1 MFCPQ
6 CGAKCRDNDLFC
18 ASCGTRLPNIPAHSE
33 ARPASAPPAAAEQ
46 PARSTDATPRHPAAA
61 SATRSG
67 DRRRMDEG
75 VILTNLR
82 ALSRKLDTAADT
94 LLRLLAAYA
103 EASLGHGIRYRIVDV
118 SDYGFIN
125 PEAQGRH
132 IALSPADSW
141 VDHVALLADCYR
153 YGRSTTQEESNYLFI
168 VGDDDIIPMPALPNH
183 FYRALQENCPG
194 EQFDDA
200 DVDTDIPYAYLLGQ
214 RTYPLFESGELFNY
228 RQYYYVGRLPLAE
241 DATAEDL
248 AGYLHR
254 AAQRGG
260 GIPVT
265 GYFGLSNLLWSEDSQ
280 TVCAPLRRFDLPTN
294 AARYADSVVE
304 MGGFRF
310 PVASNGLFNS
320 APIGL
325 DNIDRVFDPRAAL
338 YYLNLHG
345 SDDPTIGGFFG
356 ESRPSDYCAAIAP
369 QWLAAAECDNI
380 VVTEA
385 CYGAK
390 YKKFRRDRT
399 MLLSAVNSRTLL
411 YLGSSRC
418 AFCNNNYPI
427 DNSDRLANIFMSALF
442 DGYSAGEAL
451 FRARQSFFEYDQV
464 RLLDQQL
471 VTIVEFNLFGDP
483 YLHAAVPGGGAR
495 KSLPTEA
502 SAMTARPVH
511 LVSERRC
518 LYRSAGSAGQAPAS
532 LLEQVRSR
540 VDDNLLRIR
549 AVVDRELYQRLG
561 VEPRKLDAIFR
572 NRFSDGEEFYAL
584 HYDDGDGKSVRL
596 HTAVTD
602 LAGKI
607 KTIISTK

>member
-1 MFCPQ
+1 MFCPN

-18 ASCGTRLPNIPAHSE
+18 ANCGTCLPDLPAH
-33 ARPASAPPAAAEQ
+33 AAVRPVADEVAAAADEQ
-46 PARSTDATPRHPAAA
+46 PSRSVASTFRQSAAVAA
-61 SATRSG
+61 SRNEN
-67 DRRRMDEG
+67 RMDEG

-82 ALSRKLDTAADT
+82 ALSRKLNTGIDT
-94 LLRLLAAYA
+94 LQRLLAAYA
-103 EASLGHGIRYRIVDV
+103 EASLGHGIRYRLVDV
-118 SDYGFIN
+118 SDYGYLN
-125 PEAQGRH
+125 PDAQGRR
-132 IALSPADSW
+132 AGLSPNDSW
-141 VDHVALLADCYR
+141 VEHIALLADYYR
-153 YGRSTTQEESNYLFI
+153 YGRSTTEEESNYLFI
-168 VGDDDIIPMPALPNH
+168 VGGDDIIPMPTLPNH
-183 FYRALQENCPG
+183 VYRSLQENCP
-194 EQFDDA
+194 EEKFDDA

-214 RTYPLFESGELFNY
+214 RTYPLFASGELFNY
-228 RQYYYVGRLPLAE
+228 RQYYYVGRLPLAA
-241 DATAEDL
+241 DATADDL

-254 AAQRGG
+254 AAQRGD

-280 TVCAPLRRFDLPTN
+280 SVCAPLRGLGLPTN
-294 AARYADSVVE
+294 AARYAESVLE
-304 MGGFRF
+304 ADGFRF

-320 APIGL
+320 GPISLG
-325 DNIDRVFDPRAAL
+325 NIDRVFDPQAAF

-345 SDDPTIGGFFG
+345 SSNPTEGGFIG
-356 ESRPSDYCAAIAP
+356 EFRPRNYCSAIEP
-369 QWLAAAECDNI
+369 HWLAAAECDNI

-390 YKKFRRDRT
+390 YKKFHRDRT
-399 MLLSAVNSRTLL
+399 MLLAAVNNRTLL
-411 YLGSSRC
+411 YLGSSRI
-418 AFCNNNYPI
+418 AFCNTKYPI
-427 DNSDRLANIFMSALF
+427 DNSDRLANVFMSALF

-464 RLLDQQL
+464 RLHDQQL

-483 YLHAAVPGGGAR
+483 HLHAAVAGGGAH
-495 KSLPTEA
+495 KSLPAEA

-511 LVSERRC
+511 IVSQCRC
-518 LYRSAGSAGQAPAS
+518 LYRAVGHAPAS
-532 LLEQVRSR
+532 LLEQVRER

-549 AVVDRELYQRLG
+549 SVVDKELYERLG

-572 NRFSDGEEFYAL
+572 NRFTDGEEFYAL
-584 HYDDGDGKSVRL
+584 NYDDGDGKTVRL

>member
-18 ASCGTRLPNIPAHSE
+18 ANCGTRLPACPAHSE
-33 ARPASAPPAAAEQ
+33 ARPAAEQ
-46 PARSTDATPRHPAAA
+46 PAHNADTTPRRP
-61 SATRSG
+61 ATRSG
-67 DRRRMDEG
+67 EGRRMDEG

-82 ALSRKLDTAADT
+82 ALSRKLNTGTDT
-94 LLRLLAAYA
+94 LQRLLDAYA
-103 EASLGHGIRYRIVDV
+103 EASLGHGIRYRVVDV

-125 PEAQGRH
+125 PEAQGRRV
-132 IALSPADSW
+132 ALSAADSW
-141 VDHVALLADCYR
+141 VEHVALLADSYR

-168 VGDDDIIPMPALPNH
+168 IGGDDIIPMPTLPNH
-183 FYRALQENCPG
+183 VYRSLQENCPG

-214 RTYPLFESGELFNY
+214 RTYPLFASGELFNY

-254 AAQRGG
+254 AAQRGD

-265 GYFGLSNLLWSEDSQ
+265 GYFGMSNLLWSEDSQ
-280 TVCAPLRRFDLPTN
+280 SVCAPLRRFDLPTN

-304 MGGFRF
+304 AGGLQF

-320 APIGL
+320 GPVSLG
-325 DNIDRVFDPRAAL
+325 NIEQVFDPQAAL

-345 SDDPTIGGFFG
+345 SDDPTQGGFIG
-356 ESRPSDYCAAIAP
+356 EFRPRDYCPAIAP
-369 QWLAAAECDNI
+369 QWLAAAERDNI

-390 YKKFRRDRT
+390 YKQFRRDRT
-399 MLLSAVNSRTLL
+399 MLLASVNSRTLL
-411 YLGSSRC
+411 YLGSSRI
-418 AFCNNNYPI
+418 AFCNTKYPI
-427 DNSDRLANIFMSALF
+427 DNSDRLANVFLTALF

-451 FRARQSFFEYDQV
+451 FRARRSFFEYDQV
-464 RLLDQQL
+464 RLHDQQL

-483 YLHAAVPGGGAR
+483 YLHAAMPGGGAR
-495 KSLPTEA
+495 KSLPAEA
-502 SAMTARPVH
+502 LAMTARPVH
-511 LVSERRC
+511 LVAERRC
-518 LYRSAGSAGQAPAS
+518 LYRAAGQTSMS
-532 LLEQVRSR
+532 LLEQVRGR

-549 AVVDRELYQRLG
+549 AVVDRELYARLG
-561 VEPRKLDAIFR
+561 VEPRKLDAILR
-572 NRFSDGEEFYAL
+572 SRFSDGEEFYAL
-584 HYDDGDGKSVRL
+584 HYDDGDGKRVRL

-602 LAGKI
+602 LAGNI
-607 KTIISTK
+607 RTIISTK